1 MADLF
6 AALGFSLVT
15 GISAYLL
22 LGSLYG
28 VFLDDYPFVENKG
41 APTHG

>member
-15 GISAYLL
+15 GITAFLF

-28 VFLDDYPFVENKG
+28 IFVEHYPFVENKG